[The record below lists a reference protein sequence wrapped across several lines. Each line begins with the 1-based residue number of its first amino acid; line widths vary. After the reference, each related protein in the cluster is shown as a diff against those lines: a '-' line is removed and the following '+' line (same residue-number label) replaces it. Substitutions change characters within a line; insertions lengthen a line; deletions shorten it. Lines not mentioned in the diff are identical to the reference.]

1 MAENEKD
8 LMVSQGE
15 ITELDTVA
23 KEIISYSEDD
33 RRKSDALYKYYQE
46 LIDKGD
52 SKGETRQALAKSLEL
67 REASVNNL
75 IEILKLKTRLI
86 EKKIALEMKSMGN
99 TGYQD
104 SKGTD
109 TSDLIA
115 SIDGGESE
123 T

>member
-1 MAENEKD
+1 MAEDSKD
-8 LMVSQGE
+8 LIVSQSE
-15 ITELDTVA
+15 LRELDTVA
-23 KEIISYSEDD
+23 KEIVAYSEDD

-115 SIDGGESE
+115 SIDGGDDEA
-123 T
+123 